1 MPFVTQCFCIGIYV
15 TTFGML
21 NPKFTMRQNLTFLLF
36 LYSLYGAA
44 QLYVQQGT
52 TLHLGSSDAILS
64 SMEHVNQIDAPIEG
78 TGTLILN
85 SLSEQQLTST
95 KAVLELPKLQ
105 LKNAQ
110 TVNLQTALFIKDQL
124 ILDRGVLQ
132 LTQTL
137 ILTDPTALV
146 VGNSAGIHTNTDHFL
161 QFHSTQ
167 MSIPVHLL
175 AGTPS
180 QLLCVEP
187 LPVELHFFEALENT
201 ERSQFGTRFQTGY
214 NSHFQ
219 SIKPPPKLV

>member
-1 MPFVTQCFCIGIYV
+1 
-15 TTFGML
+15 ML

-78 TGTLILN
+78 TGTLVLN

-95 KAVLELPKLQ
+95 KAVLELPRLQ

-124 ILDRGVLQ
+124 ILDRGVLH
-132 LTQTL
+132 LTHTL

-146 VGNSAGIHTNTDHFL
+146 VGDSAGIHTSTDHFV
-161 QFHSTQ
+161 QFHNTQ
-167 MSIPVHLL
+167 LNNPIHLL

-187 LPVELHFFEALENT
+187 VPVEPLSFVMLENT
-201 ERSQFGTRFQTGY
+201 ERSQFGTRSQTDY
-214 NSHFQ
+214 DSHFQ